1 MSATLFHIEE
11 GDGPLIGA
19 AVHDGHAVR
28 DEVAAIMGLSEPQR
42 LREEDPFTGEWAA
55 VAGTR
60 ILGLNSRFEV
70 DLNRPRD
77 KAVYLRPE
85 DAWGLEV
92 WSREPGPDIVE
103 RSLARYDAFYTAVD
117 DLLERVLAR
126 HGGFVL
132 FDLHTYNHRRDG
144 PGGPTADAAGNPEV
158 NIGTG
163 TLDRGR
169 WGAVVDRFVTGLS
182 GFDFRGRRSA
192 NGAGSWSTTPIRS
205 CCRRRKNSADAGAK
219 KPSRNKFDD

>member
-1 MSATLFHIEE
+1 MSGALFHIEE

-92 WSREPGPDIVE
+92 WSRAPEPD
-103 RSLARYDAFYTAVD
+103 
-117 DLLERVLAR
+117 
-126 HGGFVL
+126 
-132 FDLHTYNHRRDG
+132 
-144 PGGPTADAAGNPEV
+144 
-158 NIGTG
+158 
-163 TLDRGR
+163 
-169 WGAVVDRFVTGLS
+169 VVDRFVTGLS
-182 GFDFRGRRSA
+182 AFDFRGRRLD
-192 NGAGSWSTTPIRS
+192 I
-205 CCRRRKNSADAGAK
+205 
-219 KPSRNKFDD
+219 